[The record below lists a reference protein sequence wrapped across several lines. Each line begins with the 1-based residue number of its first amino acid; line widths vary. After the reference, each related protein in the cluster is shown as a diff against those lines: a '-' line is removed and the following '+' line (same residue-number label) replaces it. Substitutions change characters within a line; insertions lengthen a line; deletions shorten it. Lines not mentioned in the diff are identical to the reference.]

1 MLHLLSMVV
10 GHLNITDHLEIPF
23 CSVEY
28 AWKLER
34 RWRAGI
40 MYILLQLVG
49 TDVIFILM
57 AS

>member
-1 MLHLLSMVV
+1 MVV
-10 GHLNITDHLEIPF
+10 GHLNITDHLEIPL

-40 MYILLQLVG
+40 MYILLQFVG
-49 TDVIFILM
+49 TDVIFILI